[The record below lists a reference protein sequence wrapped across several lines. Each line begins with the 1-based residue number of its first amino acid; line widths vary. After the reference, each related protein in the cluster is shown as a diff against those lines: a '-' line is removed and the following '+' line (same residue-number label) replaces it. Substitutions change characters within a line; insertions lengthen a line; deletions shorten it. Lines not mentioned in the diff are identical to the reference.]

1 MTRENTVILFFHSRE
16 DTTSKGCS
24 QSDSCYFS
32 SSRRIWV
39 NTKISGKNSWLGQ
52 NKITNRS
59 QTKISMSISRTPNM
73 KSNLTWTMRRLK
85 SLCARKRT
93 NKINPNKMLCQ
104 EVKLGINC
112 GKIRIPLTAP
122 RLLPKRITYH
132 RVDCMVAK
140 ELLCSDK
147 KNIKW
152 IWNDKVVHKLRA
164 SEHVV
169 HFIVLCLCLGPIL
182 GPMLGFCWRQ
192 HRRLQWLHRLGVII
206 VLSS

>member
-1 MTRENTVILFFHSRE
+1 
-16 DTTSKGCS
+16 
-24 QSDSCYFS
+24 
-32 SSRRIWV
+32 
-39 NTKISGKNSWLGQ
+39 
-52 NKITNRS
+52 
-59 QTKISMSISRTPNM
+59 
-73 KSNLTWTMRRLK
+73 MRRLT

-140 ELLCSDK
+140 DLLCSDK

-152 IWNDKVVHKLRA
+152 IWNGKVVHKLRA

-182 GPMLGFCWRQ
+182 RSVSV
-192 HRRLQWLHRLGVII
+192 GVSIVVFNDVI
-206 VLSS
+206 VLALLVCCLL